1 MWKGLK
7 KMNEKMKDEKMEMLM
22 RAILSLETEEECS
35 NFFEDLCTVPE
46 LQEMSRRLYAARLLS
61 ENCVYT
67 DIAERTGLSTATIS
81 RVNRALKYGADG
93 YVSVLSRLKDEGGAQ

>member
-1 MWKGLK
+1 
-7 KMNEKMKDEKMEMLM
+7 MNEKMKDEKMELLM
-22 RAILSLETEEECS
+22 RAILSLETEEECF